1 VQFRPDSFSRYLPS
15 DLRRE
20 APQANR
26 RSLRIFVSF
35 VLRCG
40 RMTSVKSLCLGVSVA
55 LLLIS
60 SLQPAATLY
69 HGARLIA
76 GDDSAVIE
84 HGAILVEGGVISQV
98 GRLDTVK
105 LPTAVRRVDISGKT
119 VMPALIATHVHPGFQ
134 RGTTY
139 VRENYTR
146 DTVMNDLN
154 RALFF
159 GVSVVQSQGI
169 ESGDL
174 LYNIRAEQQQAP
186 VTTARLRV
194 AGRGIGSPNA
204 GPGGA
209 TFAGMAYE
217 VTSEADA
224 RQAVQ
229 QLSAR
234 KVDMVKIWVD
244 DRNGRAPKLA
254 APLYRAIIDEAHRRG
269 LKVVAHV
276 FYHDDAVDLVNAG
289 IDGFAHLVRDR
300 VMDDALVDA
309 IVKRGVFAMGNLSFP
324 RRSTYASLP
333 QWLSDG
339 DPMLA
344 LLTQSVSGPVLDRM
358 RDYFSKRDPK
368 AVAAASERY
377 RILEQSMAK
386 LGRAGAK
393 VILGADT
400 GLEDHLFGMAEQL
413 ELQAMVDAG
422 LTPMQGVIAATG
434 RSAEFLGMTNKGAL
448 RRGRDADFLVLDA
461 NPLEDITNARRISRM
476 VLSGVEID
484 RAALRSRIQ

>member
-1 VQFRPDSFSRYLPS
+1 
-15 DLRRE
+15 
-20 APQANR
+20 
-26 RSLRIFVSF
+26 
-35 VLRCG
+35 
-40 RMTSVKSLCLGVSVA
+40 VA
-55 LLLIS
+55 LLAV
-60 SLQPAATLY
+60 SLQAQPAVTLY
-69 HGARLIA
+69 HGARLII
-76 GDDSAVIE
+76 GDESPVIE
-84 HGAILVEGGVISQV
+84 QGAILVERGVISQV
-98 GRLDTVK
+98 GRVDSVT
-105 LPTAVRRVDISGKT
+105 PPAGVRRVDVSGKT

-139 VRENYTR
+139 ARQNYTR
-146 DTVMNDLN
+146 ETVINDLN

-174 LYNIRAEQQQAP
+174 LYSMRAEQQQAP
-186 VTTARLRV
+186 VTTARLRI

-209 TFAGMAYE
+209 AYAGMAYE
-217 VTSEADA
+217 VTSEPES
-224 RQAVQ
+224 RKAVQ
-229 QLSAR
+229 ELSDR

-300 VMDDALVDA
+300 VMEDALIGA
-309 IVKRGVFAMGNLSFP
+309 IVKRGVFVMGNLSFP
-324 RRSTYASLP
+324 RRSTYASPP
-333 QWLSDG
+333 QWLSEG

-344 LLTQSVSGPVLDRM
+344 LLTRSVSAPVIDRM
-358 RDYFSKRDPK
+358 REYFSKRDPK
-368 AVAAASERY
+368 AVAVARERY

-386 LGRAGAK
+386 LGLAGAK

-413 ELQAMVDAG
+413 ELEAMVDAG
-422 LTPMQGVIAATG
+422 LTPMQGIIAATS
-434 RSAEFLGMTNKGAL
+434 RSAEFLGMTNTGAL
-448 RRGRDADFLVLDA
+448 RRGLDADFLVLDA
-461 NPLEDITNARRISRM
+461 NPLDDITHTRRIGRI
-476 VLSGVEID
+476 VLGGAEID